1 MRPASHAERV
11 QLERSQ
17 RRQVTGLDQPVVE
30 LPWLA
35 DGVDLAGLYELS
47 DLLGSTKSEVPW

>member
-1 MRPASHAERV
+1 MPSESAWSGPNATEITA
-11 QLERSQ
+11 L
-17 RRQVTGLDQPVVE
+17 GQPVVD

-47 DLLGSTKSEVPW
+47 DLLGQTQSEVPW